1 MDSKEL
7 YDKALA
13 QADRGEFGNAKKL
26 LNQVVDD
33 YPNTPESEDALIGL
47 VELDKMVKHR
57 NRIKVTITSLV
68 ILGPFALGGL
78 LLATGTPPGIVGFFI
93 ILPMIVFL
101 PILGSISLLFKLSG
115 SKESD
120 YNSSNEIKKRNARRR
135 YAYLSFILLGLFSL
149 WASYLTYGAGEGVG
163 GHTPGL
169 LGVMD
174 FFLSTPIA
182 IPIPIAVILGPFLS
196 PFTNRDDGYLMSMT
210 GLSFL
215 LVVLAGI
222 VSATALPWIFLAYGV
237 ACLVICITKGS
248 YNK

>member
-1 MDSKEL
+1 MK
-7 YDKALA
+7 KA
-13 QADRGEFGNAKKL
+13 
-26 LNQVVDD
+26 
-33 YPNTPESEDALIGL
+33 TTISLI
-47 VELDKMVKHR
+47 
-57 NRIKVTITSLV
+57 

-93 ILPMIVFL
+93 FLPMTVFL
-101 PILGSISLLFKLSG
+101 PILGVCYLISLRFKSSG
-115 SKESD
+115 SAD
-120 YNSSNEIKKRNARRR
+120 EISKNKIKTRNDRRR

-149 WASYLTYGAGEGVG
+149 WASYLTYGAVEGVG
-163 GHTPGL
+163 GYSPGF

-182 IPIPIAVILGPFLS
+182 IPIPIAAIFGPFLS
-196 PFTNRDDGYLMSMT
+196 LFTNWDDGYLMSMT

-222 VSATALPWIFLAYGV
+222 VSATALSWIFLAYGV

>member
-1 MDSKEL
+1 MN
-7 YDKALA
+7 KA
-13 QADRGEFGNAKKL
+13 
-26 LNQVVDD
+26 
-33 YPNTPESEDALIGL
+33 TIITLI
-47 VELDKMVKHR
+47 
-57 NRIKVTITSLV
+57 
-68 ILGPFALGGL
+68 ILGPGPIALGTL
-78 LLATGTPPGIVGFFI
+78 LMATGTPPGVVGFFI
-93 ILPMIVFL
+93 FL
-101 PILGSISLLFKLSG
+101 PWTLIWPIIGVCYFISLLFNSSG

-149 WASYLTYGAGEGVG
+149 WVSYLTYGAGEGIG

-169 LGVMD
+169 AGVMG
-174 FFLSTPIA
+174 FMVVIPLG
-182 IPIPIAVILGPFLS
+182 IPISIAAIFGPYLS
-196 PFTNRDDGYLMSMT
+196 LFRNRDDVYLMSMT

-248 YNK
+248 YNI